1 MKNKNLISVLVV
13 LISIISILATSTG
26 IFSAGGPGNYEY
38 ETIRGEGIAIYGT
51 GLYKHMSVDVAIQ
64 GIAQDYIT
72 LFVGVPLILISLF
85 LARKSSLRG
94 LFLLSGTLLYF
105 FLTYLFY
112 TAMAMY
118 NEMFLA
124 YVLLLGVSFYTLI
137 LTLFSFDL
145 EKVTSSII
153 SNKIFKPAG
162 LFLIINASLIA
173 LLWLSVVVPPLINGT
188 IFPKEVQHYTTLI
201 VHGFDL
207 GLFLPAA
214 FITGYL
220 AIKKNQ
226 FGLLFT
232 PIYLIF
238 LSILM
243 TVLVSKIVFMASA
256 GANVIPVVFIMPTI
270 ALTSIIFSLLILK
283 NFRHH

>member
-13 LISIISILATSTG
+13 LISIISVLATSTG
-26 IFSAGGPGNYEY
+26 IFSAGGPDNYEY
-38 ETIRGEGIAIYGT
+38 ETIRGEGITIYGT
-51 GLYKHMSVDVAIQ
+51 GLYKHMSADVAIQ

-72 LFVGVPLILISLF
+72 LFVGVPLLLISLF
-85 LARKSSLRG
+85 FARKSSLRG
-94 LFLLSGTLLYF
+94 LFVLSGTLLYF

-124 YVLLLGVSFYTLI
+124 YVFLLGVSFYTLI
-137 LTLFSFDL
+137 LSLFSFDL
-145 EKVTSSII
+145 EKVTSSNL

-162 LFLIINASLIA
+162 LFLIINASLIVM
-173 LLWLSVVVPPLINGT
+173 LWLSVVIPPLVNGT

-201 VHGFDL
+201 VQGFDL

-214 FITGYL
+214 YITGYL
-220 AIKKNQ
+220 AVRKNQ
-226 FGLLFT
+226 FGLLFA

-243 TVLVSKIVFMASA
+243 TALVSKIIFMASA

-270 ALTSIIFSLLILK
+270 ALTSIIFSFLILK

>member
-243 TVLVSKIVFMASA
+243 TALVSKIVFMASA

>member
-26 IFSAGGPGNYEY
+26 IFSAGGPDNYEY
-38 ETIRGEGIAIYGT
+38 ETIRGEGITIYGT
-51 GLYKHMSVDVAIQ
+51 GLYKHMSADVAIQ

-94 LFLLSGTLLYF
+94 LFVLSGTLLYF

-243 TVLVSKIVFMASA
+243 TALVSKIVFMASA

>member
-13 LISIISILATSTG
+13 LISIISILATSSG

-243 TVLVSKIVFMASA
+243 TALVSKIVFMASA

>member
-13 LISIISILATSTG
+13 LISIISILATSSG
-26 IFSAGGPGNYEY
+26 IFSTGGPGNFEY
-38 ETIRGEGIAIYGT
+38 ETIRGEGITIYGT
-51 GLYKHMSVDVAIQ
+51 GLYKHMSADVAIQ

-72 LFVGVPLILISLF
+72 LFIGVPLLLISLF
-85 LARKSSLRG
+85 FARKNSLRG
-94 LFLLSGTLLYF
+94 LFVLSGTLLYF

-124 YVLLLGVSFYTLI
+124 YLFLLGVSFYTLI
-137 LTLFSFDL
+137 LSLFSFDL

-153 SNKIFKPAG
+153 SNKNFKMAG
-162 LFLIINASLIA
+162 IFLIINASLIA
-173 LLWLSVVVPPLINGT
+173 LLWLSVVVPPLVNGT
-188 IFPKEVQHYTTLI
+188 VFPKEVQHYTTLI
-201 VHGFDL
+201 VQGFDL

-214 FITGYL
+214 VITGYL
-220 AIKKNQ
+220 AIRKNQ
-226 FGLLFT
+226 LGLLFT

-243 TVLVSKIVFMASA
+243 TALVSKITFMANA

-270 ALTSIIFSLLILK
+270 ACLSIFISIFLLK
-283 NFRHH
+283 NIKTV

>member
-26 IFSAGGPGNYEY
+26 IFSAGGPDNYEY
-38 ETIRGEGIAIYGT
+38 ETIRGEGITIYGT

-243 TVLVSKIVFMASA
+243 TALVSKIVFMASA